1 MWAAPFLLEESRLF
15 NKPSR
20 AEVREEVSEQL
31 STVSPLSSCLEVPSM
46 TLLDDGL

>member
-1 MWAAPFLLEESRLF
+1 MWVAPFLLEESRLF

-31 STVSPLSSCLEVPSM
+31 STISALSSCLEVPSM
-46 TLLDDGL
+46 TLLDGGL